1 MSQAINALFFRAFRW
16 AICLIMFS
24 ASFSWAQ
31 FDDAI
36 PIKLDPAEVQ
46 RLRQILDAEI
56 DPGLLNN
63 SKVEIHKKKELAAI
77 ALGDS
82 AAREKNLREW
92 MKLDEDGAWILRGY
106 LAGTERRA
114 ESYEIGL
121 KIIKNARWPMVAARM
136 RIMLADAYIDDSDLN
151 NANNMLINA
160 EITLRNSPKS
170 GRDGE
175 GTYLIGDTDL
185 LHYIVR
191 SKYLL
196 RVGKLS
202 EAITTAKLAVEKSR
216 SQLKI
221 ENITNERHRF
231 MGRNNALR
239 ALLMLSMEQTAA
251 GFYTDS
257 ESSLREAYQLAKKF
271 GFNEKQMAGF
281 YGTVADLYNAMGQH
295 KEALN
300 FAQRS
305 EGIVLDIGYLP
316 GSTVWLSTQLRT
328 NMALA
333 GLDRWKEALGNF
345 ERIDK
350 SISEVKLDTTMA
362 RQPDVRGMV
371 YLRNQKFTEAIQLL
385 EESLQWSKS
394 NLGAT
399 HHQTALTQGL
409 LASALA
415 GQSQVSL
422 ARSHFEQSIQHVTSP
437 EALTGDM
444 TETAYL
450 RKVKKYVLQ
459 NYAKFLATTA
469 NSNSQD
475 AETLFKIAD
484 QLNSSS
490 VQQAL
495 SEAAVRS
502 GVTLPGLADIIRNE
516 QDAKNEIATLTSYI
530 RGQDTA
536 EGQKQTPQVIA
547 QMRTRLKELE
557 ALRKDYKTQIQKGFP
572 EYFQLIQP
580 KSPSHREIAQQ
591 LQPDEL
597 FVSIIPMEDQT
608 YVWAIDAQGQVKFH
622 HTSLTE
628 RDVSTLVDK
637 IRKTLDVAELGPKA
651 PSFDYASSFA
661 LYKQLIAPFDKDID
675 NKKHVVISSSGS
687 MAKLPFAVLTRTAFN
702 GTDPSKAPW
711 LIRDVALSHVP
722 NASGWLSLK
731 RFSKTPHS
739 SEAMMAWGDPTFD
752 PKAVQQVAAAASG
765 SVVRSSGTLRSA
777 ELTARNVLEPDM
789 FINYSRL
796 PTLPETRDEV
806 LELAR
811 ILSANP
817 TEDVILGTQA
827 TRESV
832 LKNSA
837 SGRLSRKQVVVFA
850 THGLLA
856 GDLPNLN
863 QPALAMAGTTQQGQ
877 SPLLT
882 LEDVLG
888 LKLNA
893 DWVVLSACNTAGADG
908 RAEEALSGLARGF
921 FYAGS
926 RSMLVTHWSVE
937 SESAMLLTT
946 QTFSAYKKNTSLRRS
961 EALQQAML
969 ETMKLQRFAH
979 PTYWA
984 PYALVGE
991 GGR

>member
-1 MSQAINALFFRAFRW
+1 MPACSIFARIFKLIF
-16 AICLIMFS
+16 CLLTLCTS
-24 ASFSWAQ
+24 LVWAQ
-31 FDDAI
+31 FDEAI
-36 PIKLDPAEVQ
+36 PLKLDPAESQ
-46 RLRQILDAEI
+46 RLRQFLDAEI
-56 DPGLLNN
+56 EPNLLH
-63 SKVEIHKKKELAAI
+63 KTKIEIHKKRELAAI

-82 AAREKNLREW
+82 SAREKNLREW
-92 MKLDEDGAWILRGY
+92 MQIDEDGAWILRGY

-114 ESYEIGL
+114 ESYEIGQS
-121 KIIKNARWPMVAARM
+121 IIKNARWPMAAARM
-136 RIMLADAYIDDSDLN
+136 RIMLADAYIDDSDLE
-151 NANNMLINA
+151 NASAMLTSA
-160 EITLRNSPKS
+160 EATLRSNSRYA
-170 GRDGE
+170 RDAE
-175 GTYLIGDTDL
+175 GTFLIGDTDL
-185 LHYIVR
+185 LFYIVK
-191 SKYLL
+191 SKYLM
-196 RVGKLS
+196 RIGKLS

-216 SQLKI
+216 AQLKI

-239 ALLMLSMEQTAA
+239 ALLTLSLEQTAA

-257 ESSLREAYQLAKKF
+257 ESSLRDAYQLAKKF

-295 KEALN
+295 KEALT
-300 FAQRS
+300 FAKRS
-305 EGIVLDIGYLP
+305 EAIVLDIGYLP
-316 GSTVWLSTQLRT
+316 GSTAWVSTQLRA

-333 GLDRWKEALGNF
+333 GLNHWKEALDNF

-350 SISEVKLDTTMA
+350 SIADVKLETTMA
-362 RQPDVRGMV
+362 RQSDVRGLV
-371 YLRNQKFTEAIQLL
+371 YLRNQKFIEASQLL
-385 EESLQWSKS
+385 AESHSWNKN
-394 NLGAT
+394 NLGPT

-415 GQSQVSL
+415 GQSQTAS
-422 ARSHFEQSIQHVTSP
+422 ARSLFEQSIQHITSP

-444 TETAYL
+444 TETAFSH
-450 RKVKKYVLQ
+450 KVKRYVLQ
-459 NYAKFLATTA
+459 NYAKLLSLTA
-469 NSNSQD
+469 KSNSQD

-484 QLNSSS
+484 QLNTSS

-502 GVTLPGLADIIRNE
+502 GVTVPGLADIIRKE
-516 QDAKNEIATLTSYI
+516 QDAKNEIASLTNYI

-536 EGQKQTPQVIA
+536 ENQKQNPQVIA

-557 ALRKDYKTQIQKGFP
+557 SQRKEFKAQIQKGFP

-580 KSPSHREIAQQ
+580 KSPSHTEIAHQ
-591 LQPDEL
+591 LNPDEL
-597 FVSIIPMEDQT
+597 FLSIIPVEDQT

-622 HTSLTE
+622 NATLTE
-628 RDVSTLVDK
+628 GDISTLVDK

-651 PSFDYASSFA
+651 PPFDYASAFT
-661 LYKQLIAPFDKDID
+661 LYSKLIAPFDKDID
-675 NKKHVVISSSGS
+675 GKKHVVFSSSGS
-687 MAKLPFAVLTRTAFN
+687 MAKLPFAVLTRSAFSGN
-702 GTDPSKAPW
+702 EPSKAPW

-739 SEAMMAWGDPTFD
+739 TEAMMAWGDPAFD
-752 PKAVQQVAAAASG
+752 PKAVQQIATATNS
-765 SVVRSSGTLRSA
+765 SVVRSSGSLRSA
-777 ELTARNVLEPDM
+777 DLTARNVLEPDM

-817 TEDVILGTQA
+817 NEDVALGVHA
-827 TRESV
+827 TRESG

-946 QTFSAYKKNTSLRRS
+946 QTFSAYKKDPMLRRA
-961 EALQQAML
+961 EALRQAML